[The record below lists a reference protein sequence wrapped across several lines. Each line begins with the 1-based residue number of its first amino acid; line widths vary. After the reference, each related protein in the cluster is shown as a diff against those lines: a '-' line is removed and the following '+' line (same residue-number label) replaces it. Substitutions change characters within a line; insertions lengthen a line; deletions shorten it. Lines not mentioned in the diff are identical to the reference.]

1 MAGPRD
7 VKEVEEVEEV
17 KEVKDRNRSGP
28 VRNYTDLL
36 VYKQAYRLTL
46 RVSVFSK
53 TMPREEQFELGRQL
67 RRSSRSVGAN
77 IVEGWTKR
85 VSPAEFKR
93 HLVIAAGEVAE
104 TKYWLDLAADEGFVV
119 RHAAESLVRE
129 YSKLGFMIHNL
140 WKEWRKL

>member
-1 MAGPRD
+1 MPGG
-7 VKEVEEVEEV
+7 KEV
-17 KEVKDRNRSGP
+17 KEVKEIEEVKDRSARNGP

-36 VYKQAYRLTL
+36 VYKQAYRLAL
-46 RVSVFSK
+46 AVSKFTRSL
-53 TMPREEQFELGRQL
+53 PRDEQFELGRQL
-67 RRSSRSVGAN
+67 RRSARSVPAN

-85 VSPAEFKR
+85 LSSAEFKR

-104 TKYWLDLAADEGFVV
+104 TKFWIELSADEGFVP
-119 RHAAESLVRE
+119 RISAEGLMKE